1 LYVIIPFIRTKFIII
16 VGTETYLAN
25 DEPLPPPA
33 RRSHTH
39 AVCLSVCLSVCELTL
54 SVCRSHH
61 DEGDRR
67 RSKTYLRPALHF
79 HRPPSARTA
88 STRTHTHTHTHTERE
103 RERELWGALSE
114 LWLPLW
120 AYAEFCLELSKQQSI
135 GIRLD
140 LRRCTHISVGIEP
153 LMLKLSSRPL
163 SSTPVDAKA
172 PPGAVPAPSAAVRW
186 YLHGFDTPP
195 PRVSVRQRPTRY
207 VYWQNFNAT

>member
-88 STRTHTHTHTHTERE
+88 STRTHTHTHTHTHTQRERE
-103 RERELWGALSE
+103 RERIVGGAFRALAAAMGVCGILLGAVKTAKHWHPVRLAQVHAHLCRNRTTHVE
-114 LWLPLW
+114 
-120 AYAEFCLELSKQQSI
+120 AELSAVELNARGCQGSA
-135 GIRLD
+135 
-140 LRRCTHISVGIEP
+140 RCCT
-153 LMLKLSSRPL
+153 
-163 SSTPVDAKA
+163 
-172 PPGAVPAPSAAVRW
+172 GAVSC
-186 YLHGFDTPP
+186 
-195 PRVSVRQRPTRY
+195 S
-207 VYWQNFNAT
+207 